1 MADDAESE
9 VKGWPAAFCT
19 KCRRVFPQREAWA
32 RTCAICF
39 KADKGYNILLGDKAF
54 LWSQIEISNLQD
66 DVKKL
71 QAEIM
76 RLDAELKKKAAA
88 PPPAPGA
95 HSALSAVT
103 PSVLKDLIMLCHPD
117 MHDNSERATRTT
129 QLLLDIRAKLK

>member
-1 MADDAESE
+1 MGDDAESE
-9 VKGWPAAFCT
+9 VKGWPAAFCV
-19 KCRRVFPQREAWA
+19 KCQRVFPQREAWV

-39 KADKGYNILLGDKAF
+39 KADKGYNVLLGDKAF
-54 LWSQIEISNLQD
+54 LWAQIEISHLQD

-76 RLDAELKKKAAA
+76 RLDAELKTKAAA

-95 HSALSAVT
+95 PSALSAVT

-117 MHDNSERATRTT
+117 KHDNAERATRTT